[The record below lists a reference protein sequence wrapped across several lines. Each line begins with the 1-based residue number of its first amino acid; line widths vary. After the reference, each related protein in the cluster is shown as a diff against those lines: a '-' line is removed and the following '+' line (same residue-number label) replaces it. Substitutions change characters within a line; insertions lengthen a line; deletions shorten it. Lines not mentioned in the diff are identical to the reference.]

1 MSDFDPVKDTQ
12 RYFEN
17 QGFDSE
23 TARRLMLCVLERA
36 LAFNE
41 EFEQRFADAQQR
53 IAADPTAVEEFD
65 LAFSSA
71 VMDQHLVK
79 VAANQEILDKAEAI
93 RDLTS
98 GNLRQLMEMSK

>member
-1 MSDFDPVKDTQ
+1 MSDFDPIPECV
-12 RYFEN
+12 RHFEA

-23 TARRLMLCVLERA
+23 TANRLMRCVIERA

-65 LAFSSA
+65 LAFSNA
-71 VMDQHLVK
+71 VIDQHQAK

-98 GNLRQLMEMSK
+98 GNLRQLMEVSK